1 MFYKTNG
8 FKLCVALL
16 VGVVV
21 FLLPR
26 PEGTQFK
33 ITGDTAQILMQNVK
47 EHFVVFP
54 DEKTESF
61 TWKKMGICLFG
72 IDRLRRAYPGKKTFP
87 DRTPCS

>member
-16 VGVVV
+16 VGVIV

-33 ITGDTAQILMQNVK
+33 VTGDEDRILMQNVE
-47 EHFVVFP
+47 EHFTVVS
-54 DEKTESF
+54 DEKTKTDSYILKAK
-61 TWKKMGICLFG
+61 T
-72 IDRLRRAYPGKKTFP
+72 PGSLEASAKFLSQKAK
-87 DRTPCS
+87 DLN